1 MKVDVEQ
8 VDTCVRRLTIEVPA
22 DRVDREF
29 STLYTNLQ
37 KRVKLP
43 GFRPGKVPRR
53 ILENHYRQSVE
64 QEVLQKLVP
73 DVLSEALTQ
82 EGLHSVGQPQ
92 IDQIDLH
99 KDQPLRFVATA
110 QIIPDFVLCDYS
122 GWQFERRI
130 PAVEEPHVDEALERL
145 RERHAELHAV
155 SGRPVHDGD
164 FVLID
169 YSGLVDEQP
178 LEGGEG
184 SNVSLE
190 IGAGLF
196 LQEIEQGLVGA
207 EQGMERVIPVTF
219 AEDHQEPTL
228 AGKVVQ
234 FHVTVSEI
242 KEKILPELD
251 DEFARSYEDAD
262 SLSALRQRVQDELEE
277 AARRRGDEILRRDIL
292 TKLVAENPVDIPEVL
307 LQEQMYQLYARQR
320 RQELGRDVT
329 EEDIRVDPDTL
340 SEPYGEQAREIVRG
354 QVLLHR
360 LEEHYGITVM
370 GEEVDAEVAALA
382 SRAAQNPGALKQA
395 MERNGSLRALE
406 AGLRERKVFQAIM
419 ETLDITDTIVSEDE
433 LATAEEAGASC

>member
-29 STLYTNLQ
+29 STLYANLQ

-53 ILENHYRQSVE
+53 ILENYYRQSVE

-99 KDQPLRFVATA
+99 HDQPLRFVATA
-110 QIIPDFVLCDYS
+110 QIIPDFELGDYS

-130 PAVEEPHVDEALERL
+130 PAVEEMQVEQALERL
-145 RERHAELHAV
+145 QERHAELHAV
-155 SGRPVHDGD
+155 SGRPVREGD
-164 FVLID
+164 FVIIN
-169 YSGLVDEQP
+169 YSGMVDEQP

-196 LQEIEQGLVGA
+196 LPEIEQGLIAA
-207 EQGMERVIPVTF
+207 EQGVERVIPVAF

-262 SLSALRQRVQDELEE
+262 SLSALRQRVRDELEE

-292 TKLVAENPVDIPEVL
+292 AKLVAENPVDIPEVL

-329 EEDIRVDPDTL
+329 EDDIRVDPDTL
-340 SEPYGEQAREIVRG
+340 DESYGEQAREIVRG

-360 LEEHYGITVM
+360 LEEQHGITVM
-370 GEEVDAEVAALA
+370 DEEVDAEVASLA

-406 AGLRERKVFQAIM
+406 AGIRERKVFQSIM
-419 ETLDITDTIVSEDE
+419 DTLDITDTIVNEDE
-433 LATAEEAGASC
+433 LAPAEEAGA